1 LGKLRSISRSAG
13 SGFRVRAPATLTP
26 ATASNYPTAKLPTY
40 PIMPLRPKFTR
51 VSDTMK
57 EWSPLLGAELES
69 WPGVTSRH
77 MFGMTVF
84 YRGRVIFSALPRTK
98 TFTTPQSIAFKL
110 YRKTPAILKR
120 LAADSHISSREGA
133 KWISYD
139 LEEERD
145 LKKALDWL
153 GLAYSSCV

>member
-1 LGKLRSISRSAG
+1 MS
-13 SGFRVRAPATLTP
+13 
-26 ATASNYPTAKLPTY
+26 
-40 PIMPLRPKFTR
+40 LRPKFTR
-51 VSDTMK
+51 VSEAMK
-57 EWSPLLGAELES
+57 EWAGLLGAELES
-69 WPGVTSRH
+69 WPSVSSRH

-84 YRGRVIFSALPRTK
+84 YRGRVIFAALPRTK

-139 LEEERD
+139 LEDERH

-153 GLAYSSCV
+153 ELSYRSSRSDKRRN